1 MWARQHM
8 EAPHWLHQF
17 FVDQDPFDSIMQ
29 LHGEVFRDVPGRK
42 TIRVRIGGKFYFVKQ
57 HFGVGWREIFKNL
70 LSAKWPVL
78 TAETEW
84 QAIRKLG
91 EIGIPTTPAVA
102 YGVRG
107 LNPATL
113 QSFLMT
119 EDLGDIVSLETLCA
133 DWKNSPPDPAFKRK
147 LLIKVAELARKLHDG
162 GMNHRDFYICHICL
176 DNAKLTQ
183 GEIYLYL
190 IDLHRV
196 GIRPQIRP
204 IDRMKDMAALYF
216 SAMEAGL
223 GKRDYLRFLKHYRRQ
238 SLKNTLLD
246 EAGFWRQVAS
256 RADKLY
262 LKFHGKMPE
271 TKFW

>member
-1 MWARQHM
+1 MWSREHI

-17 FVDQDPFDSIMQ
+17 FVDQVPFDSIVQ

-107 LNPATL
+107 WNPATL

-119 EDLGDIVSLETLCA
+119 EDLGDIVSLETLCT
-133 DWKNSPPDPAFKRK
+133 DWKRKPPEPVFKRK

-176 DNAKLTQ
+176 DNKKLAQ
-183 GEIYLYL
+183 GEICLYL

-196 GIRPQIRP
+196 GIRPRIRP
-204 IDRMKDMAALYF
+204 ADRMKDMAAMYF

-223 GKRDYLRFLKHYRRQ
+223 SKRDYLRFLKHYRLQ
-238 SLKNTLLD
+238 SLKDSLLG
-246 EAGFWRQVAS
+246 EAEFWQQVAS
-256 RADKLY
+256 RAEKLY

-271 TKFW
+271 TNFW

>member
-1 MWARQHM
+1 MWLREHI

-42 TIRVRIGGKFYFVKQ
+42 TIRVRIGGKCYFVKQ

-70 LSAKWPVL
+70 TSAKWPVL
-78 TAETEW
+78 TAATEW
-84 QAIRKLG
+84 RAIARL
-91 EIGIPTTPAVA
+91 ERLGIPTTPPVA

-107 LNPATL
+107 LDPARL

-133 DWKNSPPDPAFKRK
+133 DWQQTPPDPAFKRR

-176 DNAKLTQ
+176 DNARLAQ

-196 GIRPQIRP
+196 GIRRHIRRT
-204 IDRMKDMAALYF
+204 DRMKDMAAMYF
-216 SAMEAGL
+216 SSMEAGL
-223 GKRDYLRFLKHYRRQ
+223 TRRDYLRFLRHYRGQDLRSIFGTQ
-238 SLKNTLLD
+238 T
-246 EAGFWRQVAS
+246 AFWQQVTA
-256 RADKLY
+256 RAVRLY
-262 LKFHGKMPE
+262 VKFHGRMPV
-271 TKFW
+271 TVL

>member
-1 MWARQHM
+1 
-8 EAPHWLHQF
+8 
-17 FVDQDPFDSIMQ
+17 
-29 LHGEVFRDVPGRK
+29 
-42 TIRVRIGGKFYFVKQ
+42 YFVKQ

-91 EIGIPTTPAVA
+91 EVGIPTTPAVA
-102 YGVRG
+102 YGMRG

-133 DWKNSPPDPAFKRK
+133 DWRSNPPEPAFKRK

-162 GMNHRDFYICHICL
+162 GMNHRDFYLCHICL
-176 DNAKLTQ
+176 DNARLTQ
-183 GEIYLYL
+183 GEIFLYL

-196 GIRPQIRP
+196 GIRPTIASS
-204 IDRMKDMAALYF
+204 DRMKDMAALYF

-223 GKRDYLRFLKHYRRQ
+223 SKRDYLRVLKHYRQLPLRKIF
-238 SLKNTLLD
+238 SD
-246 EAGFWRQVAS
+246 ERDFWHKVS
-256 RADKLY
+256 VRAARLY
-262 LKFHGKMPE
+262 LKFHGRMPE
-271 TKFW
+271 TLM